1 MKQDSKHWLQW
12 RGTREGNQL
21 IFARPWTP
29 AIQATD
35 PNYLRN
41 RFAEIR
47 ADIAWAEAMERQ
59 ANYEEMREEWM
70 AWETSPALVEAVQ
83 QIEFKWDT
91 DYEYKTGNK

>member
-12 RGTREGNQL
+12 KGVREGNTM
-21 IFARPWTP
+21 IFARPYTP

-47 ADIAWAEAMERQ
+47 ADIAWATAMERQ
-59 ANYEEMREEWM
+59 ANYEEMQGE
-70 AWETSPALVEAVQ
+70 
-83 QIEFKWDT
+83 
-91 DYEYKTGNK
+91 